1 MNETKKRNA
10 GIKFAMEDGKHVWT
24 GVGESG
30 LIRIAVKADELS
42 AEIRH
47 RLMNYGLRVIGD
59 RMTALERDPETGES
73 ATIAQ
78 KLDRVQRRMDA
89 LMAGEWEIRKSAAPK
104 ADDPGLLAKAIIRAL
119 GLADEAALEKL
130 LSNTERKRGVD
141 RTGALKVWQDT
152 KEVKAAKL
160 EIQRERALAQTS
172 VSAADMMAEMMG
184 DEEADEAPF

>member
-1 MNETKKRNA
+1 MTETKKRVT
-10 GIKFAMEDGKHVWT
+10 GIKFAMENGKHVWT

-30 LIRIAVKADELS
+30 PIRVTAKADELS
-42 AEIRH
+42 PEIRH

-59 RMTALERDPETGES
+59 RMTALERDPDTGES

-89 LMAGEWEIRKSAAPK
+89 LMAGEWELRKAAAPK

-119 GLADEAALEKL
+119 SLDGEAALEKL
-130 LSNTERKRGVD
+130 LANTERKRGVD
-141 RTGALKVWQDT
+141 RTGALKIWQDT

-160 EIQRERALAQTS
+160 AIQAERAAAQAS
-172 VSAADMMAEMMG
+172 AVSADDLMAEMM
-184 DEEADEAPF
+184 DENAEE